1 MSETYSQ
8 VMGVRNYL
16 YYSCNF
22 SLSLR
27 SLKKKKKQPKEL
39 GLYFRE
45 EREKGLWMFGYAD
58 NRLCHRWYLNNVSEE
73 IIPRK

>member
-8 VMGVRNYL
+8 MMGVRNHL
-16 YYSCNF
+16 HYSCNF

-27 SLKKKKKQPKEL
+27 SLKKKKNQPKEL

-45 EREKGLWMFGYAD
+45 EREKGLGCLDMQITGFATDGT
-58 NRLCHRWYLNNVSEE
+58 
-73 IIPRK
+73 